1 MVFLPAPPQGQ
12 APMNMTATYAG
23 SSQTR
28 DTTSSFETK
37 EQGDGQLLFVTTPA
51 PRPTFVFD
59 SAVII
64 GGSTFT
70 ILALDYF
77 LFGAQLYMAAMV
89 LTIIGAGL
97 TWICLKILHRER
109 RKDVRSCR
117 FYVSNN
123 TINIPPAQGNGKM
136 TSLLASNIDRLV
148 IRATVAHT
156 ETINTAFGKVG
167 TRGMEAKDRR
177 NGWFADHSF
186 NLEAESAG
194 RVHVLATGLDE
205 VTANGLMMAVS
216 RKLGF

>member
-1 MVFLPAPPQGQ
+1 
-12 APMNMTATYAG
+12 MNMTATYAG

-28 DTTSSFETK
+28 DSNSSFEAQ
-37 EQGDGQLLFVTTPA
+37 EQSDGQLLFVTTPA

-64 GGSTFT
+64 GGFGFT
-70 ILALDYF
+70 TLALDYF
-77 LFGAQLYMAAMV
+77 LFGAQLYLATLV

-97 TWICLKILHRER
+97 TWMCLKILHRER
-109 RKDVRSCR
+109 RKGVRSCR
-117 FYVSNN
+117 FYVSGVS
-123 TINIPPAQGNGKM
+123 INIPPAPDSTDK
-136 TSLLASNIDRLV
+136 TTTLLASSIDRLV

-194 RVHVLATGLDE
+194 RVHVLATGLDD

>member
-1 MVFLPAPPQGQ
+1 MNTTTAHVAPTQPH
-12 APMNMTATYAG
+12 
-23 SSQTR
+23 
-28 DTTSSFETK
+28 TTGSSFETK
-37 EQGDGQLLFVTTPA
+37 EQSDGQLLFTTTPA
-51 PRPTFVFD
+51 SRPTFVFD

-64 GGSTFT
+64 GGFTFT
-70 ILALDYF
+70 ILGLDYF
-77 LFGAQLYMAAMV
+77 LVGAQLYMAAMV

-97 TWICLKILHRER
+97 TWMCLKILHRER

-117 FYVSNN
+117 FYVSGVS
-123 TINIPPAQGNGKM
+123 INIPPPPDSTDK
-136 TSLLASNIDRLV
+136 TTTLLASNIDRLV